1 MLRHVSKCLKV
12 NLIVLSNL
20 NFSFI
25 IVVMGEKLLVLECQG
40 IFTFLATQGQKTLK
54 PFLIG
59 GRLQLILLASV
70 IFSFTKI
77 SLICVPKG
85 KGTLSVLH
93 PPVPTFL
100 LQIIFEK
107 SIPLNGGILLAF
119 CGKGKASFASVSAQT
134 LENAPH
140 PWSAIF
146 LCEVRER
153 HDLSS
158 QLYTQHCLENF
169 PSWLSTGLEN

>member
-40 IFTFLATQGQKTLK
+40 IFTFLATQGQKTPK

-70 IFSFTKI
+70 IFSFTMI
-77 SLICVPKG
+77 SLVCVPKG
-85 KGTLSVLH
+85 KGTVSFLH

-100 LQIIFEK
+100 IFEK
-107 SIPLNGGILLAF
+107 SIPLNRGILLAF

-134 LENAPH
+134 LGNAPH
-140 PWSAIF
+140 P
-146 LCEVRER
+146 
-153 HDLSS
+153 
-158 QLYTQHCLENF
+158 
-169 PSWLSTGLEN
+169 